1 MNTDSFIVHLNTD
14 NIYKH
19 ISKDVEITFDT
30 SNFELDRS
38 LPKGKN
44 KSDERWISWAN
55 HEKIVGLIA
64 KTHSY
69 LKENNDKNKK
79 AKGRKKCV
87 TKRKLRFKDYKN
99 KKQLKLKWNKPF
111 RKK

>member
-1 MNTDSFIVHLNTD
+1 MDIDSFIVHLKTD

-44 KSDERWISWAN
+44 KSDERWISWEN

-64 KTHSY
+64 KPHSY
-69 LKENNDKNKK
+69 LKDNNDE
-79 AKGRKKCV
+79 
-87 TKRKLRFKDYKN
+87 N
-99 KKQLKLKWNKPF
+99 KKQKAEKSVSQKENLNLKIIKIGSS
-111 RKK
+111 